1 MTNQIG
7 ADDSNLPDWFRAK
20 SAAWKIYT
28 EYGKLMGSPFTFIP
42 NSLRFYSNFKRVWW
56 VEN

>member
-20 SAAWKIYT
+20 SAAWKIDT
-28 EYGKLMGSPFTFIP
+28 EYRKLMGSPFTFIP
-42 NSLRFYSNFKRVWW
+42 IR
-56 VEN
+56 